1 MRSSILAALAMIA
14 LAAAAQAESPYGL
27 STLPPGGQPLWDLA
41 GQIPPEKVLIVPAQ
55 TEAAVQLLSG
65 VHSQV
70 SHVGDPIRAQLL
82 QPVYVNGRVALP
94 RGSLLDGCITRIR
107 PAGRLRRPA
116 ELSLRFERITL
127 PDGQDRPIAAILTAL
142 DAPAPLSVRL
152 DSEGQL
158 RGAKPISWKR
168 LAAGLLGLGTL
179 AGLEMQVAGTAALG
193 ATLPLGGGAVLSY
206 AFFWPRGSDV
216 HLPPDTCFRI
226 RFHHA
231 LTVRVAWLGQRSR
244 S

>member
-1 MRSSILAALAMIA
+1 MRNSIVAALAMIA
-14 LAAAAQAESPYGL
+14 LVAAAQAESSYGL
-27 STLPPGGQPLWDLA
+27 PALAPSGQPVA
-41 GQIPPEKVLIVPAQ
+41 RQASPEKILTVPAQ

-65 VHSQV
+65 IHSQV

-158 RGAKPISWKR
+158 KGSKPVSWKR
-168 LAAGLLGLGTL
+168 LAAGLAGLGALASLETQL
-179 AGLEMQVAGTAALG
+179 AGAAVLG
-193 ATLPLGGGAVLSY
+193 ATLPLGGAAVLGY
-206 AFFWPRGSDV
+206 ALLWPRGSDV
-216 HLPPDTCFRI
+216 HLPPETRFRI
-226 RFHHA
+226 RLHHP
-231 LTVRVAWLGQRSR
+231 LTVRVAWYVQQSP